1 MLRYE
6 GEGSITVLI
15 IVYLQHKFGKKN
27 EFQRISQTR
36 NVEVVGSNPNQR
48 LRLFPWKFYP
58 YCLVLFGSRNVNSQ
72 SN

>member
-27 EFQRISQTR
+27 VSENKSD
-36 NVEVVGSNPNQR
+36 S
-48 LRLFPWKFYP
+48 
-58 YCLVLFGSRNVNSQ
+58 
-72 SN
+72 